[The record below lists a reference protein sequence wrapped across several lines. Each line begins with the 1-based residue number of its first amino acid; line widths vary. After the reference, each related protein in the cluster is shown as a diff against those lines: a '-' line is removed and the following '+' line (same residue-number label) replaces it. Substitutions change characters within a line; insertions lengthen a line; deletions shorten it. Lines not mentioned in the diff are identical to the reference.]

1 MDLSTN
7 YMGLKLRNPL
17 IVSSS
22 RITST
27 VEDIKKC
34 ADYGAGAIVLKSLFE
49 EQFIADTSRLIDMD
63 EKYFWYPDAIE
74 FINQH
79 SKEHGIKGYL
89 KLIQG
94 AKQQTN

>member
-1 MDLSTN
+1 MDLSTT

-49 EQFIADTSRLIDMD
+49 EQFIADTGQVDGSDR
-63 EKYFWYPDAIE
+63 
-74 FINQH
+74 
-79 SKEHGIKGYL
+79 GIL
-89 KLIQG
+89 LVS
-94 AKQQTN
+94 